1 MTEKYSVVNIRAF
14 IDKNNPVYIGEE
26 KLNEIFSEF
35 SCPINPDVERFL
47 LHSSIEFT
55 KKDQSVTYLV
65 FNQENVDLVG
75 YFSIAI
81 KPISVLASSISK
93 SMCKK
98 ISRVSVLDES
108 TNTYTASAYLI
119 AQLGKNFAIPKEQR
133 IKGNALLDFALN
145 NILRAKYFLGG
156 VVEFLECEDKQP
168 LMKFYSSN
176 GFKVFNSR
184 TTNDGLKLY
193 QLLKFI

>member
-14 IDKNNPVYIGEE
+14 IDKNNPAYIGEE